1 MQNGNNKRGM
11 SFEELRRQQLGHAKT
26 DEQSGGDLFET
37 DWEVFVAKYDK
48 NTGKY
53 DNRTFCCECAVT

>member
-1 MQNGNNKRGM
+1 MQNGTNNRGM
-11 SFEELRRQQLGHAKT
+11 SFEELRRLRSGQTEAN
-26 DEQSGGDLFET
+26 EQRGDKLFET

-53 DNRTFCCECAVT
+53 DNRTFCCECAVS